1 MMILV
6 ILSHGRDSAIFAS
19 DGTCIP
25 TEEIYKKFNNENC
38 PALMGKP
45 KFFIIQAC
53 RGDETD
59 AGMFFYCKEFI
70 ATYVTK
76 HSLIFLSFI
85 YFSTG
90 KIDEDEGLYEGNVG
104 KKCIKRRREGN
115 YDSIPIS
122 NYSDLDTCRPTWEDM
137 CIAYSTI
144 PGLWG
149 KNFLQFQF

>member
-59 AGMFFYCKEFI
+59 AGMFFYYKDFI
-70 ATYVTK
+70 AIYVTK
-76 HSLIFLSFI
+76 HSLIF
-85 YFSTG
+85 
-90 KIDEDEGLYEGNVG
+90 
-104 KKCIKRRREGN
+104 
-115 YDSIPIS
+115 
-122 NYSDLDTCRPTWEDM
+122 
-137 CIAYSTI
+137 
-144 PGLWG
+144 
-149 KNFLQFQF
+149 